1 MKNFTIYLTGFLLLF
16 LTEIFAQAD
25 KDNLATETF
34 ESRAK
39 VIANKIE
46 DITKEEKQAL
56 KVEIEAI
63 NVQLEKKEITQEQA
77 DAKKQELAAIRAKNI
92 ETRVAVAQE
101 ELKNLVQEKVDGK
114 IRESDSTRT
123 WVIHFDNKRHKRWD
137 REGERRTTSQFVFA
151 FGLNNLV
158 TDNALA
164 HSDYRYWGSHFY
176 EWGFTA
182 NTRIFKNDNLLHAK
196 YGLSFMYNNLR
207 PTENRYFQENGKQ
220 TELVKSTVHLNDS
233 RFRNVYVVVPA
244 HLEFDF
250 SKKEIKDD
258 KTIFRTHKSM
268 RVGLGGYFGAN
279 IKSKQILKFEDAEGN
294 RVKQKTKGDFNV
306 NDFIYGASAY
316 IGYKEVSL
324 YAKYDL
330 SPLFRDNAV
339 DQNNISFGLRFDFN

>member
-16 LTEIFAQAD
+16 LTEIFAQD
-25 KDNLATETF
+25 QKGEVVSETF

-39 VIANKIE
+39 GIANKIE
-46 DITKEEKQAL
+46 NITKEEKAAL
-56 KVEIEAI
+56 KAEIEAI
-63 NVQLEKKEITQEQA
+63 NNQLDKKEITTEQA
-77 DAKKQELAAIRAKNI
+77 EVKKQELAAARAKNI
-92 ETRVAVAQE
+92 ETRVAVAQD
-101 ELKNLVQEKVDGK
+101 ELKDLVQEKVDGK
-114 IRESDSTRT
+114 IKESDSSRT
-123 WVIHFDNKRHKRWD
+123 WVIHFDNKRRKNWNHD
-137 REGERRTTSQFVFA
+137 GERRTTSQFVFA

-158 TDNALA
+158 TDKALA

-196 YGLSFMYNNLR
+196 YGLSLMYNNLR

-233 RFRNVYVVVPA
+233 RFRNVYLVVPA

-250 SKKEIKDD
+250 SKKEIKND
-258 KTIFRTHKSM
+258 KTLFRTHKSM

-279 IKSKQILKFEDAEGN
+279 IKSKQILKFEDEEGN
-294 RVKQKTKGDFNV
+294 KVKQKTKGDFNV

-339 DQNNISFGLRFDFN
+339 DQNNISFGVRFDFN